1 MSLPT
6 ISMRPRRLRRLLWLI
21 ALGGLVAAATLAIV
35 LPKASAMPDPYM
47 PIPGYWCQGGGGQF
61 GGFGGFCDGAAY
73 PDGTHWHVANGMGI
87 WLPAVC
93 TFADGGTTPA
103 PGGCRG

>member
-47 PIPGYWCQGGGGQF
+47 PLPPLFCAGGGVQTPW
-61 GGFGGFCDGAAY
+61 GGYCDGATF
-73 PDGTHWHVANGMGI
+73 PDGTKWHAANGMGF
-87 WLPAVC
+87 WLPATCVI
-93 TFADGGTTPA
+93 ADGGTTPA

>member
-1 MSLPT
+1 MGFGPSDVGKAIGAVIAVMVTFLT
-6 ISMRPRRLRRLLWLI
+6 AMLLI
-21 ALGGLVAAATLAIV
+21 ASG
-35 LPKASAMPDPYM
+35 KASAMPDPYM

-61 GGFGGFCDGAAY
+61 GGWGGFCDGATY

-103 PGGCRG
+103 PNGCRG